1 MAQFT
6 KERNTNIMKLPLT
19 SEGSNK
25 ALYSYKKPTVQNC
38 KVTFIDG
45 SVFWEKMIFNDK
57 FLSIK
62 GEPNKLYL
70 DEQCNIEADLTRI
83 QKIQECKRLGLILG

>member
-1 MAQFT
+1 MEQYT
-6 KERNTNIMKLPLT
+6 KERYTNIMKIPMS

-25 ALYSYKKPTVQNC
+25 ALYRYRKPNVQNC

-62 GEPNKLYL
+62 TEQNTLYL
-70 DEQCNIEADLTRI
+70 DEQCTILADVTRK
-83 QKIQECKRLGLILG
+83 QKIQECKRLGLI

>member
-1 MAQFT
+1 MEQYT
-6 KERNTNIMKLPLT
+6 KKRYTNMMKIPMS

-25 ALYSYKKPTVQNC
+25 ALYFYRKPTIQNC

-45 SVFWEKMIFNDK
+45 SVYWEKMIFNDK

-62 GEPNKLYL
+62 AEPNKLYL
-70 DEQCNIEADLTRI
+70 DEQCTVLADITRK
-83 QKIQECKRLGLILG
+83 QKIKDCKRLDLI

>member
-1 MAQFT
+1 MEQYT
-6 KERNTNIMKLPLT
+6 KERYTNMMNIPLS

-25 ALYSYKKPTVQNC
+25 ALYQYRKPTVQNC

-62 GEPNKLYL
+62 AEPNKLYL
-70 DEQCNIEADLTRI
+70 DEQCTIEAGVTRK
-83 QKIQECKRLGLILG
+83 QKIQECKRMGLI